1 MHNNLK
7 DKTQIDNSTDKN
19 KAMNESELSK
29 HTPMMRGCIFFKNN
43 NLNKTKQ

>member
-7 DKTQIDNSTDKN
+7 DKSLIDNSTDIN

-29 HTPMMRGCIFFKNN
+29 HTPMMRQC
-43 NLNKTKQ
+43 